1 MSPQTYVG
9 KPATLPQAVAVS
21 LRRTQRKVRS
31 GKAKR
36 RRRRNGGRA
45 RECAL
50 FSARRWCREVG
61 SAARWQWHLVDGF
74 YTAWRLYRRE
84 MIPPS
89 TGRLI
94 FVLFRAVCRGSRPVA
109 AGGARPCWAGA
120 RAEARRRGPGGSAS
134 RVCGTRM
141 IYNRTRTVNPD
152 YPRMSVGL
160 APPPPWRGAA
170 CVPPA
175 SGGDGQAGAPRETC
189 LVTTPKLRVHRLLH
203 AYGETGCYST
213 ARTRPASGRGVIP
226 PVGVR

>member
-74 YTAWRLYRRE
+74 YTAGRVYRRE

-89 TGRLI
+89 TGRLV
-94 FVLFRAVCRGSRPVA
+94 FVLFRVVCRGSRPVA

-120 RAEARRRGPGGSAS
+120 RRGRGPDGSRLPSPVGTGRRRDARRPA
-134 RVCGTRM
+134 
-141 IYNRTRTVNPD
+141 P
-152 YPRMSVGL
+152 VGRS
-160 APPPPWRGAA
+160 RGA
-170 CVPPA
+170 
-175 SGGDGQAGAPRETC
+175 RETC

-203 AYGETGCYST
+203 AHGETGCYGT
-213 ARTRPASGRGVIP
+213 ARTRPATTR
-226 PVGVR
+226 RL

>member
-1 MSPQTYVG
+1 VSPQTYVG

-74 YTAWRLYRRE
+74 YTAGRLYRRE

-89 TGRLI
+89 TGRLV

-109 AGGARPCWAGA
+109 AGGSTGGARPCWAGA
-120 RAEARRRGPGGSAS
+120 RRRAVVPEAARPPS
-134 RVCGTRM
+134 RDSR
-141 IYNRTRTVNPD
+141 
-152 YPRMSVGL
+152 L
-160 APPPPWRGAA
+160 
-170 CVPPA
+170 
-175 SGGDGQAGAPRETC
+175 GDGQAGARVKRSAC

-203 AYGETGCYST
+203 AHGETGCYGT
-213 ARTRPASGRGVIP
+213 ARTRPATTR
-226 PVGVR
+226 RL

>member
-74 YTAWRLYRRE
+74 YTAGRLYRRE

-89 TGRLI
+89 TGRLV
-94 FVLFRAVCRGSRPVA
+94 FVLFRVVCRGSRPVA

-120 RAEARRRGPGGSAS
+120 RRPARSRLPCPRSGPARPG
-134 RVCGTRM
+134 
-141 IYNRTRTVNPD
+141 
-152 YPRMSVGL
+152 
-160 APPPPWRGAA
+160 RGA
-170 CVPPA
+170 
-175 SGGDGQAGAPRETC
+175 RETC

-203 AYGETGCYST
+203 AHGETGCYGT
-213 ARTRPASGRGVIP
+213 ARTRPATTR
-226 PVGVR
+226 RL

>member
-74 YTAWRLYRRE
+74 YTAGRLYRRE

-89 TGRLI
+89 TGRLV
-94 FVLFRAVCRGSRPVA
+94 FVLFRVVCRGSRPVA
-109 AGGARPCWAGA
+109 AGGSTGGARPCWAGA
-120 RAEARRRGPGGSAS
+120 RRRAVPTPPFWARPG
-134 RVCGTRM
+134 
-141 IYNRTRTVNPD
+141 
-152 YPRMSVGL
+152 
-160 APPPPWRGAA
+160 RGA
-170 CVPPA
+170 
-175 SGGDGQAGAPRETC
+175 RETC

-203 AYGETGCYST
+203 AHGETGCYGT
-213 ARTRPASGRGVIP
+213 ARTRPATTR
-226 PVGVR
+226 RL

>member
-31 GKAKR
+31 GKEKR

-74 YTAWRLYRRE
+74 YTAGRVYRRE

-89 TGRLI
+89 TGRLV
-94 FVLFRAVCRGSRPVA
+94 FVLFRVVCRGSRPVA

-120 RAEARRRGPGGSAS
+120 RRRAVVPSRATRAS
-134 RVCGTRM
+134 RLRV
-141 IYNRTRTVNPD
+141 P
-152 YPRMSVGL
+152 VGRR
-160 APPPPWRGAA
+160 PGRGA
-170 CVPPA
+170 
-175 SGGDGQAGAPRETC
+175 RETC

-203 AYGETGCYST
+203 AHGETGCYGT
-213 ARTRPASGRGVIP
+213 ARTRPATTR
-226 PVGVR
+226 RL